1 MTGESRAG
9 DPVRDLFDAL
19 DRRDAAALRLLLHP
33 YLHWTE
39 DGTTICGRKNVLARL
54 QDSNRLPAP
63 RSIELRDDQV
73 YRWEA

>member
-1 MTGESRAG
+1 MRAAFDGG
-9 DPVRDLFDAL
+9 DWETL
-19 DRRDAAALRLLLHP
+19 RRLLHP
-33 YLHWTE
+33 YLRWTE
-39 DGTTICGRKNVLARL
+39 DGTTIRGRRNVLARL

>member
-1 MTGESRAG
+1 MRAAFEAG
-9 DPVRDLFDAL
+9 DWER
-19 DRRDAAALRLLLHP
+19 LRLLLHP

-39 DGTTICGRKNVLARL
+39 GGETTRGRTKVLARL
-54 QDSNRLPAP
+54 RESDRLPPP

>member
-1 MTGESRAG
+1 MEERVRAAFDGG
-9 DPVRDLFDAL
+9 DWET
-19 DRRDAAALRLLLHP
+19 LRLLLHP

-39 DGTTICGRKNVLARL
+39 DGTTIRGRKNVLARL